1 MRVPPRVASW
11 LQVAPMALVF
21 TTMVLIP
28 LGIITVVSFLDYDFA
43 RVFPEIYLG
52 SWTDA
57 LTSPLTL
64 SLYLTVFKFL
74 LITLAITFVV
84 GFWLAYFLV
93 FHVESTGWR
102 MGLLAAAAIP
112 FWTPGPIR
120 MVSWVPLLGKEGL
133 VNKALMNAGIT
144 EAPLDWLLY
153 SEFSVILA
161 YCNLL
166 TLAMLGP
173 ITHSMAKIPRSL
185 IQAAQDA
192 GAREWQIVRDVV
204 LPLCKPGIAIG
215 AIFIITAVLGD
226 FFMIKIMSGGQIN
239 TPANAIATELAAFQ
253 YPPAAA
259 KSVMLL
265 VIVVILIAGLLRL
278 VDIRKELQR

>member
-11 LQVAPMALVF
+11 LQVAPMAFVF
-21 TTMVLIP
+21 TAMVLIP
-28 LGIITVVSFLDYDFA
+28 LTIIFIVSFLDYDFA
-43 RVFPEIYLG
+43 RVFPEIYWG
-52 SWTDA
+52 SWQDA
-57 LTSPLTL
+57 LTSRLTL
-64 SLYLTVFKFL
+64 DLYTQVFKFL
-74 LITLAITFVV
+74 IITWCVTFVV
-84 GFWLAYFLV
+84 GFSLAYFLV
-93 FHVESTGWR
+93 FHLESNAWR

-133 VNKALMNAGIT
+133 VNKALMGMGIT
-144 EAPLDWLLY
+144 DAPLDWLLY
-153 SEFSVILA
+153 SEFAVILA

-185 IQAAQDA
+185 IQAAQDS
-192 GAREWQIVRDVV
+192 GAREWQIIRDVI
-204 LPLCKPGIAIG
+204 LPLAKPGIAIG
-215 AIFIITAVLGD
+215 TIFIITAVLGD

-259 KSVMLL
+259 KSVVLLVVVVFLISMLL
-265 VIVVILIAGLLRL
+265 RF